1 MNLYAC
7 IATVDFNLYLSSEA
21 SCELDPNNVINVKYF
36 LKCVFISNLPGQT
49 HIWCDVGVGCVLN
62 LGELCH

>member
-1 MNLYAC
+1 MNLYMHA

-36 LKCVFISNLPGQT
+36 LKMCFLLKIYGDRPTFNVMLVLAVF
-49 HIWCDVGVGCVLN
+49 
-62 LGELCH
+62 

>member
-1 MNLYAC
+1 MNLYMHA

-36 LKCVFISNLPGQT
+36 LKCVFIEDLRGQT
-49 HIWCDVGVGCVLN
+49 HI
-62 LGELCH
+62 